1 MYFSCIRIKSIR
13 HQGRKGR
20 RKMLGKISKVLKN
33 QKGFTLVEL
42 MTVLII
48 LGVILGIGVP
58 KYLQV
63 QAKAEWEADEA
74 TIRNFAKAA
83 ETYAAS
89 INKYSDVALSELDTA
104 GIIDTDIV
112 LNRINDGSNNSIKNT
127 GTETTPPQAVKA
139 NDQTFK
145 FNQETGNVNNLGEVV
160 CKLIGKP
167 PYGDSPTYPN
177 DTVEAGW

>member
-1 MYFSCIRIKSIR
+1 
-13 HQGRKGR
+13 
-20 RKMLGKISKVLKN
+20 MLGKIRKMFKN

-89 INKYSDVALSELDTA
+89 INTYHTGITLSELANA
-104 GIIDTDIV
+104 GLIDGNTV
-112 LNRINDGSNNSIKNT
+112 LNRTKDTDGKSVKNT
-127 GTETTPPQAVKA
+127 ESTAIDETQAF
-139 NDQTFK
+139 T
-145 FNQETGNVNNLGEVV
+145 FNQKTGNVNNLGAVV
-160 CKLIGKP
+160 KDLIGEP
-167 PYGDSPTYPN
+167 PYGDMPTYPN
-177 DTVEAGW
+177 DSGTTT